1 MAMRVIGPQERRAR
15 LGLRHHLADA
25 ARAATPAEAARG
37 VVALHA
43 TDPASVFLAAAA
55 RCGPPGTPADVGR
68 IEHALYTERSLV
80 RLLGMRRTMF
90 VVPAGLVPVIQAG
103 CAQAV
108 AAAQRRRYLRLMAE
122 AGLGDGPWLRDVEDA
137 TARALA
143 ARGEATGAQ
152 LADDEPRL
160 RSQLVMAAGKPYEA
174 RQSITSWVL
183 LLLAADGRIVRGRPA
198 GSWLSTQW
206 RWAPA
211 ESWLPDGLPDLP
223 PELARAEL
231 ARCWLAAFGPGTEA
245 DLRWWTGWTAGQVRQ
260 ALAAIGPAEVDLG
273 GRTGLVLPEDA
284 GPVAGP
290 EPWVALLPAL
300 DPTAMG
306 WSERSWYLGPHAP
319 ALMDTSGNIG
329 PTVWSDGRVIGG
341 WACRPGGEIAWR
353 LLEDVGRDTEGAVA
367 GAAGRLAGWLG
378 GTQVVPRFRTPLE
391 RELSR

>member
-1 MAMRVIGPQERRAR
+1 MRIIGLRERRAR
-15 LGLRHHLADA
+15 LGLRHHLASA

-43 TDPASVFLAAAA
+43 TDPASVFLALAA
-55 RCGPPGTPADVGR
+55 RCGPPGSPADVGR

-90 VVPAGLVPVIQAG
+90 VVPAGLVPVIQAA
-103 CAQAV
+103 CAKAV
-108 AAAQRRRYLRLMAE
+108 AAAQRRRYERLLAE
-122 AGLGDGPWLRDVEDA
+122 AGLGDGSWLREIEDA

-152 LADDEPRL
+152 LAADEPRL
-160 RSQLVMAAGKPYEA
+160 RSQLVRAAGKPYQA

-206 RWAPA
+206 RWAA
-211 ESWLPDGLPDLP
+211 TEAWLPDGVPDLP
-223 PELARAEL
+223 PEQARVEL
-231 ARCWLAAFGPGTEA
+231 ARRWLAAFGPGTVA
-245 DLRWWTGWTAGQVRQ
+245 DLRWWTGWPASHVRQ
-260 ALAAIGPAEVDLG
+260 ALAAIGPAEVDLCG
-273 GRTGLVLPEDA
+273 QTGLVLPEDA
-284 GPVAGP
+284 GPAAEP
-290 EPWVALLPAL
+290 SPWVALLPAL

-353 LLEDVGRDTEGAVA
+353 LLEDAGSDTAAAVQD
-367 GAAGRLAGWLG
+367 AAGRLTGWLAG
-378 GTQVVPRFRTPLE
+378 SLVVPRFRTPLE

>member
-1 MAMRVIGPQERRAR
+1 MRIIRLRERRAR
-15 LGLRHHLADA
+15 LGVRHHLAGA

-43 TDPASVFLAAAA
+43 TDPASVFLAVAA
-55 RCGPPGTPADVGR
+55 RCGPAGAPADVGR

-90 VVPAGLVPVIQAG
+90 VVPAGLVPVVQAG
-103 CAQAV
+103 CAKAV
-108 AAAQRRRYLRLMAE
+108 AAAQRRRYQRLLAE
-122 AGLGDGPWLRDVEDA
+122 AGLGDGQWLREVEDA
-137 TARALA
+137 TARALM

-152 LADDEPRL
+152 LAADEPRL

-174 RQSITSWVL
+174 RQSITSRVL

-211 ESWLPDGLPDLP
+211 GTWLPDGVPDLP
-223 PELARAEL
+223 PEQARVEL
-231 ARCWLAAFGPGTEA
+231 ARRWLAAFGPGTVA
-245 DLRWWTGWTAGQVRQ
+245 DLRWWTGWPASHVRQ
-260 ALAAIGPAEVDLG
+260 ALTAIGPAEVDLCG
-273 GRTGLVLPEDA
+273 QTGIVLPDDA
-284 GPVAGP
+284 GPAAEP
-290 EPWVALLPAL
+290 DPWVALLPAL

-306 WSERSWYLGPHAP
+306 WSERAWYLGPHAP
-319 ALMDTSGNIG
+319 ALMDSSGNIG

-353 LLEDVGRDTEGAVA
+353 LLED
-367 GAAGRLAGWLG
+367 AGRGTAAAVQDAAARLTAWLEG
-378 GTQVVPRFRTPLE
+378 SQVVPRFRTPLE